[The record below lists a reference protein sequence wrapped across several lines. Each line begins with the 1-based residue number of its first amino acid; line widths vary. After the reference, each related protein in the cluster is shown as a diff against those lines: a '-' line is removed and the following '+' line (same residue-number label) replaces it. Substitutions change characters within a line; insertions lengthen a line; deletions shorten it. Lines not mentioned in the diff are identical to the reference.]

1 MTLSHRATESYAL
14 EEVIFFPV
22 CPPDRGATALLPSPQ
37 YAEPCP
43 AARFLI
49 EYLDLEELS

>member
-1 MTLSHRATESYAL
+1 MALSHRATESYAL

-22 CPPDRGATALLPSPQ
+22 CPPDRGAAALLPSLL

-43 AARFLI
+43 AARFPI
-49 EYLDLEELS
+49 EYLEFE